1 MNIIVF
7 TKHRG
12 SSQQFDLKQPSTLGA
27 AVAGVVG
34 LVAVL
39 FGSGYLLAANQ
50 HQVDPDQRIIELQAT
65 IDSQRREIDNTRL
78 KAQENLEALAVRV
91 GRMQAH
97 VIRLDALG
105 NRLTQMADLSD
116 GEFDFDTSP
125 PRGGPELNVERVPV
139 ESEDF
144 LAGLDD
150 LHVQLGNREQ
160 QLGVLESLLLNRN
173 LDKKVYPAGRPVKAG
188 WISSFYGTRRDP
200 FTGKRA
206 RHEGVDFAGR
216 DGAPVVAVGAG
227 VISWSA
233 DRYGYGNMVEVNHG
247 NGYVTRYAHNKANLV
262 AVGDKVEKGQAIAL
276 MGSTGRATG
285 PNLHFEVIRNGRT
298 VDPLDYIKAQV
309 D

>member
-12 SSQQFDLKQPSTLGA
+12 SSRQYDLKQPATLAGFVGLVLGA
-27 AVAGVVG
+27 
-34 LVAVL
+34 VAVL
-39 FGSGYLLAANQ
+39 FTSGYLIAANR
-50 HQVDPDQRIIELQAT
+50 HQVAPDQQIIELQAT

-78 KAQENLEALAVRV
+78 KAQENLEALAVRI

-105 NRLTQMADLSD
+105 KRLTNMADLAD

-125 PRGGPELNVERVPV
+125 PRGGPELKIARSPV
-139 ESEDF
+139 EASDF
-144 LAGLDD
+144 LDGLDELD
-150 LHVQLGNREQ
+150 MQLDDRSQ

-173 LDKKVYPAGRPVKAG
+173 LDKKVYPAGRPVKSG
-188 WISSFYGTRRDP
+188 WISSYYGTRRDP
-200 FTGKRA
+200 FSGSRA

-216 DGAPVVAVGAG
+216 DGAPIVSVGAG
-227 VISWSA
+227 VVSWSA
-233 DRYGYGNMVEVNHG
+233 KRYGYGNMVEVNHG

-262 AVGDKVEKGQAIAL
+262 AVGDKVEKGQAIGL
-276 MGSTGRATG
+276 MGATGRATG
-285 PNLHFEVIRNGRT
+285 PNLHFEVIHNGVA

>member
-1 MNIIVF
+1 MNIIF
-7 TKHRG
+7 FAKNSG
-12 SSQQFDLKQPSTLGA
+12 SSQQFDLKQPRTLA
-27 AVAGVVG
+27 SLVSICVAIVG
-34 LVAVL
+34 VL
-39 FGSGYLLAANQ
+39 FACGYLLAANR
-50 HQVDPDQRIIELQAT
+50 HHVDPDQRIIELQAT
-65 IDSQRREIDNTRL
+65 IDGQRREIDNTRL

-105 NRLTQMADLSD
+105 KRLTQMADLAD
-116 GEFDFDTSP
+116 GEFDFDSAP
-125 PRGGPELNVERVPV
+125 PRGGPQQNVERGPV
-139 ESEDF
+139 NSDDF
-144 LAGLDD
+144 LAGLDG
-150 LHVQLGNREQ
+150 LHVTLGDREQ

-206 RHEGVDFAGR
+206 RHTGVDFAGR

-227 VISWSA
+227 VVSWSA

-285 PNLHFEVIRNGRT
+285 PNLHFEVIRDGHT